1 MLLGFSFLLGFLKWA
16 STFSPLSIWSVPA
29 VHMRIKDFLVLS
41 VFPSSFPSR
50 AFSSSGH
57 QLIHMYIYC
66 HEQCCLFE
74 FSSLAVILKC
84 SRCFIN
90 FIPYPMTDPS
100 HPFMLVLM
108 MLVFKRI
115 SLRIPNTLSPS
126 TTNTFPFSLSSPCS
140 PSQTL
145 SSIYSDQLLHHDV
158 GKRSKFFPS

>member
-1 MLLGFSFLLGFLKWA
+1 MKRSCGSYANKRLPCTFCLSFFFSFVGFFEQW
-16 STFSPLSIWSVPA
+16 TP
-29 VHMRIKDFLVLS
+29 D
-41 VFPSSFPSR
+41 
-50 AFSSSGH
+50 
-57 QLIHMYIYC
+57 YIYIYIYIFFFC

-126 TTNTFPFSLSSPCS
+126 NTNTFHISLSSPCS

-145 SSIYSDQLLHHDV
+145 SSVYSYQPPYHDAS
-158 GKRSKFFPS
+158 GRPKFFPP